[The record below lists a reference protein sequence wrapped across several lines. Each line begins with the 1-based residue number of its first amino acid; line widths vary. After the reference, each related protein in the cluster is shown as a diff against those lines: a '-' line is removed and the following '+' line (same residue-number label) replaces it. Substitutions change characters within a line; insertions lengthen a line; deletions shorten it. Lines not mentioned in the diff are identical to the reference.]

1 MIDFFFIVFDFC
13 SWIVKVVFYF
23 FPFLHVHLSVPAAAF
38 LLSQRTQINGENRKK
53 KPYWSEKQMSK
64 KGLFKVAHRGI
75 RIAGSGARKMED
87 NTIEV

>member
-1 MIDFFFIVFDFC
+1 MCFLPFFDSC
-13 SWIVKVVFYF
+13 SWIVEGFLF
-23 FPFLHVHLSVPAAAF
+23 FSFNVRFSVPAAAF
-38 LLSQRTQINGENRKK
+38 LLSQRTQINGGRKK
-53 KPYWSEKQMSK
+53 NPHWCEKQMSK

>member
-1 MIDFFFIVFDFC
+1 MIFAAEMLRIFTRMFV
-13 SWIVKVVFYF
+13 
-23 FPFLHVHLSVPAAAF
+23 SVLARVF
-38 LLSQRTQINGENRKK
+38 LLPQRTQINGKRSRTDVKNRCL
-53 KPYWSEKQMSK
+53 K

>member
-1 MIDFFFIVFDFC
+1 MFFSSFNVRF
-13 SWIVKVVFYF
+13 
-23 FPFLHVHLSVPAAAF
+23 SVPAAAF
-38 LLSQRTQINGENRKK
+38 LLSQRTQINGGEEKK
-53 KPYWSEKQMSK
+53 NLTDVKNMSK